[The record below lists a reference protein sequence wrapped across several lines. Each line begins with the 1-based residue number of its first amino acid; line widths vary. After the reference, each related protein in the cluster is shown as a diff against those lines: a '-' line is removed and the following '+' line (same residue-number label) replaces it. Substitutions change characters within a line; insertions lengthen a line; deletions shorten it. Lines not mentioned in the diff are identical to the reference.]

1 MKATMITG
9 LIAAGLLYPGGAIE
23 ARGPSVG
30 FPEST
35 EQWAVSLFINELMAD
50 NVSTIADEAGEYEDW
65 IEIYNGGPFAVDLD
79 GMFMT
84 DDPADTH
91 MWVLPEVTLE
101 AGAFLLVW
109 ADEDLMQG
117 PLHAGFKLSAAGEYV
132 GLYDRDEAGHGLI
145 DEVSFG
151 GQHPDVSY
159 GRYPDGSGGFL
170 FMTDPSP
177 GAPNNP
183 PSTDLPRLYVN
194 EVMADNESVI
204 QDEVGEYE
212 DWFELY
218 NDEDDPVDLGGM
230 YLSDTAEN
238 PLKWQIPTVVIPAGG
253 HLLFWA
259 DEDAEQ
265 GELHTNFR
273 LDKAGEA
280 VGLYATDALG
290 NELIDRVAFGE
301 QYANVSY
308 GRWPDGTGGL
318 QYFDVTT
325 PGGPNDPTDNCPDVI
340 NPDQS
345 DWDGDGAGDA
355 CDNCPVEANPEQV
368 DSDEDGW
375 GEVCDC
381 DDSDM
386 AVYPEA
392 PELCD
397 GKDNDC
403 DGQIDEEGCPPCA
416 LLSLTNSERPIAFYM
431 IFVFAVAILAGRAF
445 KKRSASSFPSPSGR
459 G

>member
-1 MKATMITG
+1 
-9 LIAAGLLYPGGAIE
+9 
-23 ARGPSVG
+23 
-30 FPEST
+30 
-35 EQWAVSLFINELMAD
+35 
-50 NVSTIADEAGEYEDW
+50 
-65 IEIYNGGPFAVDLD
+65 
-79 GMFMT
+79 
-84 DDPADTH
+84 
-91 MWVLPEVTLE
+91 
-101 AGAFLLVW
+101 
-109 ADEDLMQG
+109 
-117 PLHAGFKLSAAGEYV
+117 
-132 GLYDRDEAGHGLI
+132 
-145 DEVSFG
+145 
-151 GQHPDVSY
+151 
-159 GRYPDGSGGFL
+159 
-170 FMTDPSP
+170 
-177 GAPNNP
+177 
-183 PSTDLPRLYVN
+183 
-194 EVMADNESVI
+194 
-204 QDEVGEYE
+204 
-212 DWFELY
+212 
-218 NDEDDPVDLGGM
+218 M